1 MPIVS
6 LNDTIKTM
14 IQIDTTS
21 TVSLAE
27 QIEAEIRRA
36 IASGVVQRGDNLPP
50 VRQLAADLGV
60 NLNTVARAY
69 RALEASGLIITRRG
83 RGTIVTANHE
93 NSTDSPPSE
102 SVVAVIKK
110 ELEKTISDAKL
121 SGMKKKDI
129 LHIFEQLAG
138 KYW

>member
-1 MPIVS
+1 M
-6 LNDTIKTM
+6 NDTIITM

-36 IASGVVQRGDNLPP
+36 IASRVVQRGDNLPP

-83 RGTIVTANHE
+83 RGTIVTANCE
-93 NSTDSPPSE
+93 NSTDLPPSE
-102 SVVAVIKK
+102 SVVAVIAK
-110 ELEKTISDAKL
+110 ELEKIISDAKL

-129 LHIFEQLAG
+129 FYIFDQLAG